1 MDNSQSR
8 VFMKIEKPFSNT
20 TNNVDALMPV

>member
-8 VFMKIEKPFSNT
+8 VFMKIEKPSSNT
-20 TNNVDALMPV
+20 MNNVDALMPI